1 MDYMTSWH
9 QDESQTESGR
19 TKNLEILGSGQ
30 GQVIKMFTPHAPLAP
45 HAPHAPHAPPNRPTS
60 RPQSRAR
67 SAKRRVDMFR
77 AAEDP
82 DGDNIEAILA
92 QMEQVNQAPR
102 DLPMYTGCDCATR
115 PQKVKQDTRLSPE
128 PTVESYADDSDS
140 DNEGEVNLPVLLGM
154 LQKLKDTPLRRTSNK
169 AFLTLVSSLDKESEI
184 DKEQV
189 QQILGYLKDEVIVEV
204 QELALGLIK
213 QLCFHHNNTAKFMAA
228 EILNT
233 VEKILVSMRPLQP
246 YVAAVGVLEA
256 IVSHKEFL
264 SAWLEPVMRVFPGL
278 MRHLQIEET
287 VEAKYAICC
296 LFRRL
301 AQYSQLSWNIQNEAI
316 PVIDV
321 TRGKSDKLSEVYTQ
335 VMMEA
340 VQHSDEV
347 SIGLIQNGALPTA
360 TKILQ
365 DGPCGPQKHALALLS
380 ALTMKDL
387 GIASTIDDEELM
399 TLVLRCI
406 KESKCRQVCG
416 EAACVLANTFMTRS
430 RGRCRDLMVHIADYL
445 VPATMEIELL
455 QTYSLAGDSQKLP
468 LIRNRH
474 ERETQL
480 WNGLHTLCRVMC
492 DIICRE
498 AKVEV
503 DEDGCPQRIGLTAS
517 TTSGTPSP
525 GVTVISHCIRVLT
538 NVCIWAASKS
548 RHDFYKIDLH
558 HFAHTESQRVKLS
571 KLNRVLTH
579 FIWDIAGRLVSVVM
593 AQFSSQLRRLLVL
606 ADLLYD
612 PKMRMK
618 QDISGTVVKK
628 GTNQRLLVERAI
640 LRNGTVD
647 LSRMFVSAEIQLI
660 KVCLDFLLCMSLCTC
675 KEFPNLQKHETP
687 PGSGNNRNNS
697 NKGTTNGRPPSG
709 ASSNGRPSS
718 DLASKENGWVSSK
731 AEKSRKE
738 PNTEDDD
745 ECESKPTQ
753 NSDQKEQGLAS
764 ERRNLRRHL
773 YEAGV
778 FYCVTPL
785 LTVSDHLCQVLACQI
800 LRCNIQPVEEKILF
814 PSSKAMR
821 RRPHSAVNRKDMEK
835 KLNVAL
841 HQMSPDF
848 AVIIKEAIG
857 PRPGSAHP
865 AFSVSS
871 GSGDTDDTMTVSSTS
886 GDGIDDPETAAR
898 LADYMEQSKKTEKIK
913 KSVDFGIPVTGPTL
927 DPRQSMAQQCRQL
940 LVKEAGHRVISGV
953 FTAPKPNRCHF
964 ISLIYDIVH
973 LGDHELHMKLAEFG
987 CMQKLLDFIRVN
999 TESELL
1005 EIIGLIIIQMLIKSD
1020 PRLRQIFERHG
1031 GTRLMMTMMSKYNSG
1046 PLRDEIKNT
1055 MRAVSSTGITA
1066 QPTRAKPVD
1075 KGRLP
1080 PDVWDQI
1087 QLRWKDE
1094 DKVKTVLR
1102 NWRSDGKR

>member
-1 MDYMTSWH
+1 MEYLTSWN
-9 QDESQTESGR
+9 QDESQTQIGK
-19 TKNLEILGSGQ
+19 TKNLEIQGSGH
-30 GQVIKMFTPHAPLAP
+30 GDVIQKFI
-45 HAPHAPHAPPNRPTS
+45 PHAPHAPPS
-60 RPQSRAR
+60 RPASRPPSR
-67 SAKRRVDMFR
+67 VKSAKKRMDMFR

-82 DGDNIEAILA
+82 DSEDIEAILTR
-92 QMEQVNQAPR
+92 MEQVNQAPR
-102 DLPMYTGCDCATR
+102 DLQMYTGCECVTQ
-115 PQKVKQDTRLSPE
+115 PQKPKQPDIKHSPE
-128 PTVESYADDSDS
+128 PTVESYGDDSDS
-140 DNEGEVNLPVLLGM
+140 DNEDEVELPTLLGM
-154 LQKLKDTPLRRTSNK
+154 LQKLSDAPLKRTSNK
-169 AFLTLVSSLDKESEI
+169 AFLTLVSSLDSKSEV
-184 DKEQV
+184 DTKQV
-189 QQILGYLKDEVIVEV
+189 EQILAFLADEVIVEV
-204 QELALGLIK
+204 QELALGLVK
-213 QLCFHHNNTAKFMAA
+213 QLCFHKGNTAKFMVAD
-228 EILNT
+228 ILNK
-233 VEKILVSMRPLQP
+233 VEKILLSMRPLQP

-256 IVSHKEFL
+256 IASHEEYL
-264 SAWLEPVMRVFPGL
+264 AVWLEPVMRVFPGL

-301 AQYSQLSWNIQNEAI
+301 AQYPQLSWNIQNEAI

-321 TRGKSDKLSEVYTQ
+321 TRGNSVKMSEVYTQ

-340 VQHSDEV
+340 VQHSDEI
-347 SIGLIQNGALPTA
+347 SLGLIQNGAIPTA

-365 DGPCGPQKHALALLS
+365 DGPCCPQKHALALLS

-387 GIASTIDDEELM
+387 GIAFTIDDEDLM

-406 KESKCRQVCG
+406 KESKCRHVCA

-455 QTYSLAGDSQKLP
+455 QAYSLAGDTQKLP

-492 DIICRE
+492 DIIRRE

-503 DEDGCPQRIGLTAS
+503 DDDGCPQKIGLTAS

-525 GVTVISHCIRVLT
+525 GVSVISHCVRVLT

-558 HFAHTESQRVKLS
+558 QFAHVESQRLKLS
-571 KLNRVLTH
+571 KLNKVLTH
-579 FIWDIAGRLVSVVM
+579 FIWDIAGRLIAVVM

-647 LSRMFVSAEIQLI
+647 LSQMFVRAEIELI
-660 KVCLDFLLCMSLCTC
+660 KVCLDFFLCISLCTC
-675 KEFPNLQKHETP
+675 KEFPNLQKHATP
-687 PGSGNNRNNS
+687 PGSDNNRNNS
-697 NKGTTNGRPPSG
+697 NKGTTNGRPPS
-709 ASSNGRPSS
+709 SKSVNGRPPSG
-718 DLASKENGWVSSK
+718 AGKKENGWVSNNV
-731 AEKSRKE
+731 EKSGKE
-738 PNTEDDD
+738 TNTDADN
-745 ECESKPTQ
+745 ESKSAKQSTE
-753 NSDQKEQGLAS
+753 NDQGLAS
-764 ERRNLRRHL
+764 ERRNLRRYL

-785 LTVSDHLCQVLACQI
+785 LSASDHLCQVLACQI
-800 LRCNIQPVEEKILF
+800 LRCNIQPIEEKILF
-814 PSSKAMR
+814 PSSKATR

-871 GSGDTDDTMTVSSTS
+871 GSGDTDETMTVSSTS

-898 LADYMEQSKKTEKIK
+898 LAEFVEQSKKTEKIK
-913 KSVDFGIPVTGPTL
+913 KSVDFGIPVTGLTL
-927 DPRQSMAQQCRQL
+927 DPRQPMAQQCRQL

-953 FTAPKPNRCHF
+953 FTAPKANRRHL
-964 ISLIYDIVH
+964 ISLIYDVVH
-973 LGDHELHMKLAEFG
+973 FGDHELHMKLAEFG

-1055 MRAVSSTGITA
+1055 MRTVSSTGITA
-1066 QPTRAKPVD
+1066 QPSRPKPVD
-1075 KGRLP
+1075 KGRQP
-1080 PDVWDQI
+1080 TDVWDQI

-1102 NWRSDGKR
+1102 NWRSDGKK

>member
-1 MDYMTSWH
+1 MEYVKSWN

-30 GQVIKMFTPHAPLAP
+30 GHIIPNSKFTPHAPQAP
-45 HAPHAPHAPPNRPTS
+45 HTPHSRPTG
-60 RPQSRAR
+60 RPPSRAR

-82 DGDNIEAILA
+82 DGDNTEAILA

-102 DLPMYTGCDCATR
+102 DLPMYTGCDCVTR
-115 PQKVKQDTRLSPE
+115 THSAKQDTKQSPE
-128 PTVESYADDSDS
+128 PTVESYGDEDSNS
-140 DNEGEVNLPVLLGM
+140 DNEGEVDVSVLLAM
-154 LQKLKDTPLRRTSNK
+154 LRKLKDTPLRRTSNR
-169 AFLTLVSSLDKESEI
+169 AFLTLVSSLETASEV
-184 DKEQV
+184 DSEQV
-189 QQILGYLKDEVIVEV
+189 QQILGYLADEVIVEV
-204 QELALGLIK
+204 QDLALGLIK
-213 QLCFHHNNTAKFMAA
+213 QLCFHRSNTTKFMVAGL
-228 EILNT
+228 LNN
-233 VEKILVSMRPLQP
+233 VEKILLSMRPLKP

-256 IVSHKEFL
+256 IVSHEEFL
-264 SAWLEPVMRVFPGL
+264 PVWLEPVMRVLPGL

-287 VEAKYAICC
+287 VDAKYAICC

-301 AQYSQLSWNIQNEAI
+301 AQYPELSWNIQNEAI

-321 TRGKSDKLSEVYTQ
+321 TKGNSAKMSEVYTQ

-380 ALTMKDL
+380 ALTKKNL
-387 GIASTIDDEELM
+387 GIASTIDDEDLM

-406 KESKCRQVCG
+406 KETKCRHVCA
-416 EAACVLANTFMTRS
+416 EATCVLANTFMTRS

-455 QTYSLAGDSQKLP
+455 QAYSLAGDSQKLP

-480 WNGLHTLCRVMC
+480 WNGLHKLCHVMC
-492 DIICRE
+492 DIICKE
-498 AKVEV
+498 AKV
-503 DEDGCPQRIGLTAS
+503 DLDGDGCPQRIGLTAS
-517 TTSGTPSP
+517 STSGTPAP
-525 GVTVISHCIRVLT
+525 GVSVISQCVRVLT

-558 HFAHTESQRVKLS
+558 HFAHIESQRLKLS

-579 FIWDIAGRLVSVVM
+579 FIWDIAGRLVSAVM

-612 PKMRMK
+612 TKMRMK
-618 QDISGTVVKK
+618 QDISGSVVKK
-628 GTNQRLLVERAI
+628 GTSQRLLVERAI

-647 LSRMFVSAEIQLI
+647 LSKMFVSAEIHLI

-675 KEFPNLQKHETP
+675 REFPNLQKHETP
-687 PGSGNNRNNS
+687 PGSDSNRINS
-697 NKGTTNGRPPSG
+697 NNKATTNGRPPSG
-709 ASSNGRPSS
+709 VLSNGRPPSS
-718 DLASKENGWVSSK
+718 KKENGWVNNNT
-731 AEKSRKE
+731 EKSSKE
-738 PNTEDDD
+738 PNTEDGG
-745 ECESKPTQ
+745 ECDNKPKQKQ
-753 NSDQKEQGLAS
+753 NTEQNEQGLAM
-764 ERRNLRRHL
+764 ERRNLRRNL

-785 LTVSDHLCQVLACQI
+785 LSASDQLCQVLACQI

-814 PSSKAMR
+814 PSSKATR
-821 RRPHSAVNRKDMEK
+821 RRPKSAVNRKDMEK

-871 GSGDTDDTMTVSSTS
+871 GSGETDDTMTVSSTS
-886 GDGIDDPETAAR
+886 GDGIDDQGTAAR
-898 LADYMEQSKKTEKIK
+898 LAEYMEQSKKTEKIK

-927 DPRQSMAQQCRQL
+927 DPRQPMGQQCRQL

-953 FTAPKPNRCHF
+953 FTAPKSNRRHF

-999 TESELL
+999 TDSELL
-1005 EIIGLIIIQMLIKSD
+1005 EIIGLIIVQMLIKSD
-1020 PRLRQIFERHG
+1020 PRLRQIFDRHG
-1031 GTRLMMTMMSKYNSG
+1031 GTRLMMTMMSKYSSG

-1055 MRAVSSTGITA
+1055 MRTVSSTGITA
-1066 QPTRAKPVD
+1066 GPSRAKPSD
-1075 KGRLP
+1075 KGKPP

-1087 QLRWKDE
+1087 QSSWKDQ

-1102 NWRSDGKR
+1102 NWRSDVKK